1 MTIKVAFEILCY
13 IFVFLVIASN
23 VNMLYACAKE
33 NKEKFTRCFEK
44 SLKSAILIFIILG
57 IAFISYK
64 VSEYITGIFF

>member
-1 MTIKVAFEILCY
+1 MAIKVAFEILCY

-33 NKEKFTRCFEK
+33 NKEKFMQCFKK
-44 SLKSAILIFIILG
+44 SLKSVIPLFVILG

-64 VSEYITGIFF
+64 VSQYITEIFF

>member
-33 NKEKFTRCFEK
+33 NKEKFKRCFEK
-44 SLKSAILIFIILG
+44 SLKSVIPLFAILG

-64 VSEYITGIFF
+64 VSQYITEIFF

>member
-33 NKEKFTRCFEK
+33 NKEKIGRCFEK
-44 SLKSAILIFIILG
+44 NLKSVILIFIILG

-64 VSEYITGIFF
+64 VSQYITEIFF

>member
-23 VNMLYACAKE
+23 VNMACACLKE
-33 NKEKFTRCFEK
+33 NKDKIRQCFEK
-44 SLKSAILIFIILG
+44 NLKSAILIFIILG